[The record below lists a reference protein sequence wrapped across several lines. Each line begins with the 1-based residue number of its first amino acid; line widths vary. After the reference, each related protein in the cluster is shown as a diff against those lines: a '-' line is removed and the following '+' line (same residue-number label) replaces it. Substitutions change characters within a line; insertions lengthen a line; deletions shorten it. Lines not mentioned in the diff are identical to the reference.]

1 MTIQFDRPEIIE
13 SETHGREVPK
23 KSLSIRKDMAATLR
37 LRTALRAGVQ
47 LSGQPQENGAS
58 F

>member
-1 MTIQFDRPEIIE
+1 MTIQVDPPEIIE
-13 SETHGREVPK
+13 SETPEREAPK
-23 KSLSIRKDMAATLR
+23 KSLSIRKDMALTLR
-37 LRTALRAGVQ
+37 QRTALRAGVQ